1 MITRSK
7 NSYYRELQD
16 IIDVVDRQE
25 AKRQKEVDEAA
36 FRGHLLSDK
45 RKEQHRQERLRD
57 LRTAKERLS
66 KLKED
71 YKTFVEAE
79 NRPYSVEDVTLGVD
93 TKKTV
98 IGLRGADLDFLRSL
112 QYVPLSKADYL
123 YYGLIFRNDDN
134 RLMCLALQNIAEKNG
149 YKITGLVEDPE
160 KDLQTMA
167 NAIKMAENILDADHL
182 DDYTVEF
189 AREGLQQYIEDS
201 YPYDSDGK
209 VKRSALTIE
218 KADYDL
224 TENPGTLTTATAP
237 KGEDLKEEAAF
248 VGGLLGE
255 EEATNMVEAKAR
267 ASVARIRF
275 EQKEAS
281 QSAQD
286 AQKAEETSDVGA
298 D

>member
-1 MITRSK
+1 MRSK
-7 NSYYRELQD
+7 HSYFRELAD
-16 IIDVVDRQE
+16 IIDVVDQAQ

-71 YKTFVEAE
+71 YTAFIEAE
-79 NRPYSVEDVTLGVD
+79 NRPYSVENVTLGVD

-112 QYVPLSKADYL
+112 EFVPLSKSDYL
-123 YYGLIFRNDDN
+123 YYGEIFRNDGQK
-134 RLMCLALQNIAEKNG
+134 LMCRALQNIAEKNG
-149 YKITGLVEDPE
+149 YKMTGLVEDPE
-160 KDLQTMA
+160 KDLQTMG

-182 DDYTVEF
+182 GDDTVDF

-224 TENPGTLTTATAP
+224 TEDPGTLTTATAP

-255 EEATNMVEAKAR
+255 EEVTNMVEAKAR

-275 EQKEAS
+275 EQKEVSQIAS
-281 QSAQD
+281 QD
-286 AQKAEETSDVGA
+286 AQKAEETSDAVT